1 MYVQV
6 FFSARNTS
14 VHIAGSVSHATIRRI
29 ESHSCG
35 IIVVCSVF
43 IMEGTVVHV
52 LHAGSMHCCSRL
64 KNRRL
69 HTSVY
74 IFERTADLLWAY
86 LQWRRAPLVV
96 LAALC
101 AVLTFVLESVSIC

>member
-43 IMEGTVVHV
+43 IMEGTVLHV
-52 LHAGSMHCCSRL
+52 LHAGSTVCTAVRDLKIVDFTHLYTFLRERRTFFGRICSGDGP
-64 KNRRL
+64 
-69 HTSVY
+69 H
-74 IFERTADLLWAY
+74 
-86 LQWRRAPLVV
+86 
-96 LAALC
+96 
-101 AVLTFVLESVSIC
+101 

>member
-14 VHIAGSVSHATIRRI
+14 AHIAGSVSHAIIRRL

-43 IMEGTVVHV
+43 IMEGTALDVR
-52 LHAGSMHCCSRL
+52 GL
-64 KNRRL
+64 K
-69 HTSVY
+69 
-74 IFERTADLLWAY
+74 IADF
-86 LQWRRAPLVV
+86 
-96 LAALC
+96 
-101 AVLTFVLESVSIC
+101 THI